1 LKIQRKAIEHGKLKG
16 FFFLGVVVG
25 MSNSK
30 DRDIHDQI
38 KEIGEEARKRKMIA
52 TETHQKFV
60 QIADIAQEKELKEPD
75 ILKKEFLTFQKEV
88 AENLA
93 AVQFDLS
100 TIWQDIESL
109 AKMHYAS
116 ARTARMQFACISKV
130 ALELDNK
137 PELIDYIK
145 EQAKEN
151 NRILRSLLEE

>member
-1 LKIQRKAIEHGKLKG
+1 
-16 FFFLGVVVG
+16 
-25 MSNSK
+25 M
-30 DRDIHDQI
+30 
-38 KEIGEEARKRKMIA
+38 
-52 TETHQKFV
+52 THMMH
-60 QIADIAQEKELKEPD
+60 
-75 ILKKEFLTFQKEV
+75 KEV

-109 AKMHYAS
+109 AKMHYTS